1 MRPIFEIL
9 SNLPSADSLILHF
22 SAFQNSSRV
31 IFTKDLGWLP
41 IQRVTTA
48 TDRVKHVSQGFTA
61 SSLRHLSHTSIAL
74 RRRGEGM
81 QTLKG
86 GICWQ
91 SRTLSTIR
99 WSGLPRTHSKAA
111 MSHPLLP
118 LLVSCGHHNKA
129 PQVWWLRTI
138 GIYSLTVLE
147 TRSLKSV
154 IWGGGAMLLPET
166 QRIHSSPLP
175 PSRWLQAFL
184 GLYLHHSNLYLCSHI
199 LSFSLV
205 KSPLNVPYK
214 DTCH

>member
-99 WSGLPRTHSKAA
+99 RSGLPRTHSKAA
-111 MSHPLLP
+111 TSHPLLP

-154 IWGGGAMLLPET
+154 IWVGGPCSFRRPREFIPRHSHLPGGCK
-166 QRIHSSPLP
+166 HSLACICITPISTSAVTFSL
-175 PSRWLQAFL
+175 FL
-184 GLYLHHSNLYLCSHI
+184 WSNL
-199 LSFSLV
+199 
-205 KSPLNVPYK
+205 P
-214 DTCH
+214 